1 MGLFRRKAALWI
13 EAPLAAP
20 GPQSGAAA
28 HAQIGGVGL
37 RVSSQSRDRAMYVRE
52 PVGLGVVYAD
62 EHIERITGYTPT
74 EWEDESLLER
84 VVHPDD
90 CERVLGELAKA
101 QAGGGALS
109 IIYRM
114 RRPDQS
120 IVWVRDASE
129 LIEDDGRVRRR
140 GFLYDITA
148 KREAELARERQ
159 ARLAFGLIDAA
170 LDGMCLTDRHG
181 HIVLANTRMRKLG
194 KELHLPEQGTAGERL
209 RALADR
215 LTDPADLQM
224 IERIVA
230 KPEERLT
237 HEFEFSDSGR
247 SFQGFISPVET
258 SDGEYLGRIWT
269 IHETT
274 EERTLDR
281 LRHSFTA
288 SVSHELRTPLT
299 SILGYLELL
308 RESLAELDPAQD
320 RYLGVI
326 DRNANRLLHLVN
338 DLLFVA
344 QIQAGNFEIEPL
356 ELDPAELARAAVESA
371 RPAASAKQIDL
382 RLQNG
387 TSRPVLGDPIRLGQA
402 LDNLVSNAIKFTRE
416 GGNVRVSAEVADG
429 RCTFTVTDDG
439 IGIPQAEQVHLF
451 DRFFRS
457 SNASENVIPGTG
469 LGLTIARAI
478 VEAHGGTVE
487 LDSSPSTGTVAR
499 ISIPAPDSDAPG
511 SQSPGSQSPGSQ
523 ATRSGPR

>member
-1 MGLFRRKAALWI
+1 MGLFRRRAALWI
-13 EAPLAAP
+13 EAPSAPP
-20 GPQSGAAA
+20 GPQGGAPARLPVSLGLKAVA
-28 HAQIGGVGL
+28 H
-37 RVSSQSRDRAMYVRE
+37 SRDRAMYVRE
-52 PVGLGVVYAD
+52 PSGGGVVYAD
-62 EHIERITGYTPT
+62 EHIERITGHTPT
-74 EWEDESLLER
+74 QWEDDGLLER
-84 VVHPDD
+84 VLHPDD
-90 CERVLGELAKA
+90 SERVLGELAKA
-101 QAGGGALS
+101 QASGTALS
-109 IIYRM
+109 IVYRM

-129 LIEDDGRVRRR
+129 LIEDEGRVRRR

-148 KREAELARERQ
+148 KREAEIARERQ

-181 HIVLANTRMRKLG
+181 QIVLANTRMRKLARD
-194 KELHLPEQGTAGERL
+194 LHLPEQGTAGERL
-209 RALADR
+209 RALGDR
-215 LTDPADLQM
+215 LADPADLQM

-237 HEFEFSDSGR
+237 HEFEFSDNGR

-274 EERTLDR
+274 EERQLDR
-281 LRHSFTA
+281 LRRTFTA

-308 RESLAELDPAQD
+308 RESLAELDSTQD
-320 RYLGVI
+320 RYLSVI

-344 QIQAGNFEIEPL
+344 QIQAGNFEIERH

-371 RPAASAKQIDL
+371 RPAADVKRIDL
-382 RLQNG
+382 SLRIE
-387 TSRPVLGDPIRLGQA
+387 SSKPVLGDPVRLGQA
-402 LDNLVSNAIKFTRE
+402 LDNLISNAVKFTHE
-416 GGNVRVSAEVADG
+416 GGRVSVIADVSDG
-429 RCTFTVTDDG
+429 LCTLTVIDDG
-439 IGIPQAEQVHLF
+439 IGVPKAEQARLF
-451 DRFFRS
+451 ERFFRS

-478 VEAHGGTVE
+478 VEAHGGTIALE
-487 LDSSPSTGTVAR
+487 SSPDAGTTAR
-499 ISIPAPDSDAPG
+499 ISIPVEIP
-511 SQSPGSQSPGSQ
+511 
-523 ATRSGPR
+523 

>member
-1 MGLFRRKAALWI
+1 MGLFRRRATLWT
-13 EAPLAAP
+13 EASFAVP
-20 GPQSGAAA
+20 GPQGGAAA
-28 HAQIGGVGL
+28 GPQLTATLKVT
-37 RVSSQSRDRAMYVRE
+37 QSRDRAMYVRE
-52 PVGLGVVYAD
+52 PADTAVVYAD
-62 EHIERITGYTPT
+62 EHIERITGYTPAQ
-74 EWEDESLLER
+74 WEDESLF
-84 VVHPDD
+84 
-90 CERVLGELAKA
+90 ERVLHPEDRERVLAELAKA
-101 QAGGGALS
+101 QASGAALS
-109 IIYRM
+109 IVYRM
-114 RRPDQS
+114 HRPDQKV
-120 IVWVRDASE
+120 VWVRDASE

-148 KREAELARERQ
+148 KREAEIARERQ

-181 HIVLANTRMRKLG
+181 HIVLANTRMRRLA

-215 LTDPADLQM
+215 LTDPSDEQM

-230 KPEERLT
+230 KPEERIT

-281 LRHSFTA
+281 LRHNFTA

-308 RESLAELDPAQD
+308 RESLAELEPTQD
-320 RYLGVI
+320 RYLSVI

-344 QIQAGNFEIEPL
+344 QIQAGNFEIEPR
-356 ELDPAELARAAVESA
+356 EVDPADLARAAVDSA
-371 RPAASAKQIDL
+371 QPAAAAKQIDL
-382 RLQNG
+382 RLQTTG
-387 TSRPVLGDPIRLGQA
+387 VSRPVLGDPVRLGQA
-402 LDNLVSNAIKFTRE
+402 LDNLVSNAVKFTRE
-416 GGNVRVSAEVADG
+416 GGNVLVSTDVSDG
-429 RCTFTVTDDG
+429 RCTLTVTDDG
-439 IGIPQAEQVHLF
+439 IGIPKAEQARLF
-451 DRFFRS
+451 ERFFRS
-457 SNASENVIPGTG
+457 SNASDNVIPGTG

-478 VEAHGGTVE
+478 VEAHGGTIDLE
-487 LDSSPSTGTVAR
+487 SSPSTGTVAR
-499 ISIPAPDSDAPG
+499 ISIPVDGPTPPDS
-511 SQSPGSQSPGSQ
+511 QSDP
-523 ATRSGPR
+523 AETA

>member
-1 MGLFRRKAALWI
+1 
-13 EAPLAAP
+13 
-20 GPQSGAAA
+20 
-28 HAQIGGVGL
+28 
-37 RVSSQSRDRAMYVRE
+37 MYVRE
-52 PVGLGVVYAD
+52 PSDLGVVYAD
-62 EHIERITGYTPT
+62 EHIERITGYTAA
-74 EWEDESLLER
+74 EWEDESLFGRIL
-84 VVHPDD
+84 HPDD
-90 CERVLGELAKA
+90 RERVLGEVSKA
-101 QAGGGALS
+101 QASGSALS
-109 IIYRM
+109 VVYRM
-114 RRPDQS
+114 HRPDQR

-129 LIEDDGRVRRR
+129 LIEDEGRVRRR

-181 HIVLANTRMRKLG
+181 HIVLANTRMRRLS

-274 EERTLDR
+274 EERALDR
-281 LRHSFTA
+281 LRQSFTA

-308 RESLAELDPAQD
+308 RESLAELEPTHD
-320 RYLGVI
+320 RYLSVI

-371 RPAASAKQIDL
+371 RPAAIAKQIDL

-387 TSRPVLGDPIRLGQA
+387 VTQPILGDPVRLGQA
-402 LDNLVSNAIKFTRE
+402 LDNLVSNAVKFTRE
-416 GGNVRVSAEVADG
+416 SGNVLVSAEVADG
-429 RCTFTVTDDG
+429 RCTLTVTDDG
-439 IGIPQAEQVHLF
+439 IGIPKAEQARLF
-451 DRFFRS
+451 ERFFRS
-457 SNASENVIPGTG
+457 SNASDNVIPGTG

-478 VEAHGGTVE
+478 VEAHGGTIDLE
-487 LDSSPSTGTVAR
+487 SSPSTGTVAC
-499 ISIPAPDSDAPG
+499 ISIPANGPPTSSQPG
-511 SQSPGSQSPGSQ
+511 PSEKD
-523 ATRSGPR
+523 